1 VAYLSLNGELVRLE
15 GSFPVL
21 VLDAQGHS
29 VPGVVVE
36 PAEVRLELEVEQGEQ
51 GDGPVVKEGT
61 SE

>member
-1 VAYLSLNGELVRLE
+1 M
-15 GSFPVL
+15 L

>member
-1 VAYLSLNGELVRLE
+1 M
-15 GSFPVL
+15 L
-21 VLDAQGHS
+21 VLDALGHS

-51 GDGPVVKEGT
+51 GDGPVVKVGT